1 MGGGLL
7 EDDNGGEVSM
17 VEGWDVLL
25 VEKLGVG
32 IKMGVSSIE
41 SVIVVDV

>member
-7 EDDNGGEVSM
+7 EDDDGGEVSM

-25 VEKLGVG
+25 VEEVGVG
-32 IKMGVSSIE
+32 IKVGE
-41 SVIVVDV
+41 S